1 MSASTPRTLSLAFLL
16 VLLVLLACTLACD
29 EIEDDII
36 EVGLLQVHPVLAA
49 QSVPDLGVDSIQ
61 NAIWT
66 IPAASIQF
74 ADIAHEL
81 APGGDCLFQQ
91 SYISLSTG
99 SGECMLGAAV
109 EVSPAPV
116 TGILTFTAEMD
127 LSRVRQVDVSPGGD
141 LDGDGVLNEDDN
153 CPLIANAGQ
162 EAVIDVF
169 EEEIGEACAFDSS
182 GGVGDPT
189 YFLDSELD
197 EVPDVADNCPFHAN
211 LDQLNTPDPA
221 LPIGFPSDGIGDACT
236 DSAAV
241 AVDGEAT
248 FSLDV
253 DVGPFVQERRRLLL
267 VMDFGH
273 DLTALDCNWTAGT
286 CDLDSAAIRSCVLTD
301 RLAAAS
307 GCP

>member
-1 MSASTPRTLSLAFLL
+1 MNASTPRSLSLA

-49 QSVPDLGVDSIQ
+49 QSVPVLGEDSVQ

-66 IPAASIQF
+66 ISAATIQF
-74 ADIAHEL
+74 ADIAHVL

-109 EVSPAPV
+109 AVSPSPAAA
-116 TGILTFTAEMD
+116 ILTFTTEMR
-127 LSRVRQVDVSPGGD
+127 LSRVRQVDVSAGGD

-153 CPLIANAGQ
+153 CPLVANPGQ
-162 EAVIDVF
+162 EVVVDVF

-182 GGVGDPT
+182 GGVGDPV

-211 LDQLNTPDPA
+211 LDQLNTPDPT
-221 LPIGFPSDGIGDACT
+221 LPAGFPSDGIGDACT
-236 DSAAV
+236 DNATV
-241 AVDGEAT
+241 VVGGEAT
-248 FSLDV
+248 FSADIDV
-253 DVGPFVQERRRLLL
+253 DPYVQERRRLLL

-273 DLTALDCNWTAGT
+273 DLTAINCDWTAGT
-286 CDLDSAAIRSCVLTD
+286 CDLDSAAIRACVLND

>member
-1 MSASTPRTLSLAFLL
+1 MNASTPRTLSLALLL
-16 VLLVLLACTLACD
+16 VLMACTLACD

-49 QSVPDLGVDSIQ
+49 QGVPVLGEDSVQ

-109 EVSPAPV
+109 AVSTTPAA
-116 TGILTFTAEMD
+116 GILTFTSEMK
-127 LSRVRQVDVSPGGD
+127 LARVRQVDVTPGGD

-162 EAVIDVF
+162 EVVVDVF

-182 GGVGDPT
+182 GGVGDPV

-211 LDQLNTPDPA
+211 LDQLNTPDPT
-221 LPIGFPSDGIGDACT
+221 LPAGFPSDGIGDACT
-236 DSAAV
+236 DNATV
-241 AVDGEAT
+241 AVGGEAT
-248 FSLDV
+248 FSMDV
-253 DVGPFVQERRRLLL
+253 DVDPYVQERRRLLL
-267 VMDFGH
+267 VIDFGQDLA
-273 DLTALDCNWTAGT
+273 DLTCDWTAGT
-286 CDLDSAAIRSCVLTD
+286 CDLNSAAIRSCVLSD
-301 RLAAAS
+301 RIAAAS